1 MFQISCCQV
10 SDPYCVGNHHPTTGY
25 SHDDVFKIW
34 SVLDTAHG
42 VYFGGFCRNPY
53 TTHFDYG
60 ILLAVCEHTP
70 FDSSACV
77 ASSESLDHGA
87 LLMNQWKLSAD
98 GKFGS
103 IGCPDE
109 ELLDVS
115 MLRVMTNNVVL
126 LKAGHHNPQTQML
139 SPVFAGTGYNLALLP
154 GFRHNLVLPGFRD
167 PGCLTSSYDRSLAK
181 SAMRSCDES
190 MSYLLGMQ
198 VSVGRLKAI
207 ADLVTNDS
215 SRMPGYCCLDD
226 AANSLFFGYAVSVNS
241 S

>member
-1 MFQISCCQV
+1 MQQFDDTDPHQMFQISRCWD
-10 SDPYCVGNHHPTTGY
+10 SDQDCVANHPHTTGY
-25 SHDDVFKIW
+25 SHDDVFVIR
-34 SVLDTAHG
+34 SVLDTNHE
-42 VYFGGFCRNPY
+42 VFFSQCQVPRLTSYISDP
-53 TTHFDYG
+53 
-60 ILLAVCEHTP
+60 LLTFE
-70 FDSSACV
+70 DSSKK
-77 ASSESLDHGA
+77 
-87 LLMNQWKLSAD
+87 QWKLSA
-98 GKFGS
+98 FGSLES

-109 ELLDVS
+109 DLLDVS
-115 MLRVMTNNVVL
+115 TWRVTTNNVVL
-126 LKAGHHNPQTQML
+126 LKAGHHDPPTQMW